1 MIKEVNLKPGKEAAL
16 KMRHPWVFSGALKGG
31 STAVND
37 GELVRVLDSGG
48 KIQGVGHFQQSSIA
62 VRMLSF
68 SDETIDRAF
77 YKRKLTEAWSYR
89 QKAGFSYGPSNNCVR
104 WINAEGDGLPGLI
117 VDRYGPLVV
126 VQFHSVG
133 MYLQRVEIMEAITEV
148 FPGEV
153 SAVYLM
159 PVQQIGEKLESVEQG
174 FAMGSREEFEVQEN
188 GMKFFIDPEKGQKT
202 GFFLDQRD
210 NRSWVKQWSMDK
222 KVLNG
227 FCYTGGFS
235 VAALLGG
242 ATQVDSVDASAYATE
257 QCARHLEL
265 NGGQSMNGSVITE
278 DVMKYLQTT
287 AEKYD
292 LMILDP
298 PAFAKS
304 RKKSHNAVQAYKRL
318 NALGMKK
325 MLDGGMLVTFSCSQV
340 IDEKLF
346 EDTIRAA
353 GMEVDKEVRIVKK
366 LGPGIDHPVNLFHRE
381 GHYLKGL
388 ALYVGSGY

>member
-1 MIKEVNLKPGKEAAL
+1 MIKEIHLKPGKEAAL

-31 STAVND
+31 SESAGD
-37 GELVRVLDSGG
+37 GELVRVMDSGG
-48 KIQGVGHFQQSSIA
+48 KIRGVGHFQQSSIA

-68 SDETIDRAF
+68 TDEVIDRAF
-77 YKRKLTEAWSYR
+77 YTVKLREAWNYR
-89 QKAGFSYGPSNNCVR
+89 QQAGFSYGPANNCFR
-104 WINAEGDGLPGLI
+104 WINAEGDGLPGLV
-117 VDRYGPLVV
+117 VDRYGSLVV

-133 MYLQRVEIMEAITEV
+133 MYLQYAEIVEAIKEV
-148 FPGEV
+148 FPGEID
-153 SAVYLM
+153 AVYLM
-159 PVQQIGEKLESVEQG
+159 PVQQIGDKLKSVEEG
-174 FAMGSREEFEVQEN
+174 FAMGNQKEFEVCEN
-188 GMKFFIDPEKGQKT
+188 GMKYFINPDKGQKT

-210 NRSWVKQWSMDK
+210 NRAWVKQWSKGK

-235 VAALLGG
+235 VAAIQGG
-242 ATQVDSVDASAYATE
+242 AEKVDSVDASAYATE
-257 QCARHLEL
+257 QCARHIEL
-265 NGGQSMNGSVITE
+265 NGGKSIPGNVITE

-287 AEKYD
+287 PEKYD

-318 NALGMKK
+318 NALGLKK
-325 MLDGGMLVTFSCSQV
+325 IEDGGMLVTFSCSQV

-353 GMEVDKEVRIVKK
+353 GMEVDREVRILKK

-388 ALYVGSGY
+388 ALYVGARY